1 MRCVCYKRV
10 STANQ
15 ELENQTDSIEKQIEL
30 FGWNKVGEYSEVISG
45 MKSRDT
51 RPQLRKLLADARKRK
66 FDRVIVFEL
75 SRLGRNTIDTL
86 TTLKSFEEKGIN
98 VVVRGM
104 GNLQSLVNGKKNP
117 IWNLI
122 TSVMSSL
129 YELERE
135 NILERT
141 EMGRK
146 MYVMNGGKLGRKV
159 GTVESRDSFLQK
171 DRTKKIFNLLEKGKS
186 VRDISGRLG
195 VSTKTV
201 VKVRKYW
208 DKPRKEYVEGL
219 ENQPVVSSMEFVDL
233 MLWEEN

>member
-1 MRCVCYKRV
+1 MLKQHGKRFDLDKNEYDLILFDRGV
-10 STANQ
+10 SGKIPFSERTEGGKLTQLVN
-15 ELENQTDSIEKQIEL
+15 E
-30 FGWNKVGEYSEVISG
+30 GKVSEV
-45 MKSRDT
+45 
-51 RPQLRKLLADARKRK
+51 
-66 FDRVIVFEL
+66 VVEEL

-86 TTLKSFEEKGIN
+86 TTLKFFEDNGVN
-98 VVVRGM
+98 VVVRSM
-104 GNLQSLVNGKKNP
+104 GNLQSIVNGEKNS

-159 GTVESRDSFLQK
+159 GTTENRSDFLKKEKTQK
-171 DRTKKIFNLLEKGKS
+171 IVSLLEKGKS

-201 VKVRKYW
+201 VKVRKY
-208 DKPRKEYVEGL
+208 VETNIHSL
-219 ENQPVVSSMEFVDL
+219 QK
-233 MLWEEN
+233 

>member
-1 MRCVCYKRV
+1 MKVKYNRTSTIQQEGKRFDLDKNEYDLTLFDKGV
-10 STANQ
+10 SGKIPFSERT
-15 ELENQTDSIEKQIEL
+15 E
-30 FGWNKVGEYSEVISG
+30 GNKLTQLVNEGKVSEV
-45 MKSRDT
+45 
-51 RPQLRKLLADARKRK
+51 
-66 FDRVIVFEL
+66 VVEEL

-86 TTLKSFEEKGIN
+86 TTLKSFEDNGVN
-98 VVVRGM
+98 VVVKSM
-104 GNLQSLVNGKKNP
+104 GNLQSMVNGKKNP

-159 GTVESRDSFLQK
+159 GTTENRSDFLKKEKTQK
-171 DRTKKIFNLLEKGKS
+171 IVSLLEKGKS

-201 VKVRKYW
+201 VKVRKY
-208 DKPRKEYVEGL
+208 
-219 ENQPVVSSMEFVDL
+219 VDSNIHTL
-233 MLWEEN
+233 QN

>member
-1 MRCVCYKRV
+1 MKVKYNRTSTIQQEGKRFDLDKNEYDLTLFDKGV
-10 STANQ
+10 SGKIPFSERT
-15 ELENQTDSIEKQIEL
+15 E
-30 FGWNKVGEYSEVISG
+30 GNKLTQLVNEGKVSEV
-45 MKSRDT
+45 
-51 RPQLRKLLADARKRK
+51 
-66 FDRVIVFEL
+66 VVEEL

-86 TTLKSFEEKGIN
+86 TTLKFFEDNGVN
-98 VVVRGM
+98 VIVKSM
-104 GNLQSLVNGKKNP
+104 GNLQSMVNGKKNP

-159 GTVESRDSFLQK
+159 GTTENRSDFLKKEKTQK
-171 DRTKKIFNLLEKGKS
+171 IVSLLEKGKS

-201 VKVRKYW
+201 VKVRKY
-208 DKPRKEYVEGL
+208 
-219 ENQPVVSSMEFVDL
+219 VDSNIHTL
-233 MLWEEN
+233 QN

>member
-1 MRCVCYKRV
+1 MKIKYNRTSTIQQEGERFKLDKDNYDLTIFDKGV
-10 STANQ
+10 SGKIPFSEREGGIKLTKLVN
-15 ELENQTDSIEKQIEL
+15 E
-30 FGWNKVGEYSEVISG
+30 GKVKEV
-45 MKSRDT
+45 
-51 RPQLRKLLADARKRK
+51 
-66 FDRVIVFEL
+66 VVEEL

-104 GNLQSLVNGKKNP
+104 GNLQSMIDGKKNP

-146 MYVMNGGKLGRKV
+146 MYVMNGGMLGRKI
-159 GTVESRDSFLQK
+159 GSVENRKEFLQK
-171 DRTKKIFNLLEKGKS
+171 DKTKKIVSLLEKGKS
-186 VRDISGRLG
+186 VRDISSRLG
-195 VSTKTV
+195 VSTKTI
-201 VKVRKYW
+201 VKVRKY
-208 DKPRKEYVEGL
+208 VE
-219 ENQPVVSSMEFVDL
+219 V
-233 MLWEEN
+233 

>member
-1 MRCVCYKRV
+1 MKVKYNRTSTIQQEGKRFDLDKNEYDLTLFDKGV
-10 STANQ
+10 SGKIPFSERT
-15 ELENQTDSIEKQIEL
+15 E
-30 FGWNKVGEYSEVISG
+30 GNKLTQLVNEGKVSEV
-45 MKSRDT
+45 
-51 RPQLRKLLADARKRK
+51 
-66 FDRVIVFEL
+66 VVEEL

-86 TTLKSFEEKGIN
+86 TTLKFFEDNGVN
-98 VVVRGM
+98 VVVKSM
-104 GNLQSLVNGKKNP
+104 GNLQSMVNGKKNP

-159 GTVESRDSFLQK
+159 GTTENRSDFLKKEKTQK
-171 DRTKKIFNLLEKGKS
+171 IVSLLEKGKS

-201 VKVRKYW
+201 VKVRKY
-208 DKPRKEYVEGL
+208 
-219 ENQPVVSSMEFVDL
+219 VDSNIHTL
-233 MLWEEN
+233 QN

>member
-1 MRCVCYKRV
+1 MKVKYNRTSTIQQEGKRFDLDKNEYDLTLFDKGV
-10 STANQ
+10 SGKIPFSERT
-15 ELENQTDSIEKQIEL
+15 E
-30 FGWNKVGEYSEVISG
+30 GNKLTQLVNEGKVSEV
-45 MKSRDT
+45 
-51 RPQLRKLLADARKRK
+51 
-66 FDRVIVFEL
+66 VVEEL

-86 TTLKSFEEKGIN
+86 TTLKFFEDNGVN
-98 VVVRGM
+98 VVVKSM
-104 GNLQSLVNGKKNP
+104 GNLQSMVNGKKNP

-159 GTVESRDSFLQK
+159 GTTENRSDFLKKEKTQK
-171 DRTKKIFNLLEKGKS
+171 IVSLLEKGKS

-201 VKVRKYW
+201 VKVRKY
-208 DKPRKEYVEGL
+208 
-219 ENQPVVSSMEFVDL
+219 VDSNIQTL
-233 MLWEEN
+233 QN

>member
-1 MRCVCYKRV
+1 MKIKYNRTSTIQQEGERFKLDKDNYDLTIFDKGV
-10 STANQ
+10 SGKIPFS
-15 ELENQTDSIEKQIEL
+15 EREGGIKL
-30 FGWNKVGEYSEVISG
+30 NKLVEEGKVKEV
-45 MKSRDT
+45 
-51 RPQLRKLLADARKRK
+51 
-66 FDRVIVFEL
+66 VVEEL

-98 VVVRGM
+98 VVVKSM

-146 MYVMNGGKLGRKV
+146 MYVMNGGKLGRKI
-159 GTVESRDSFLQK
+159 GSVENRKDFLKKEKTQK
-171 DRTKKIFNLLEKGKS
+171 IISLLEKGKS
-186 VRDISGRLG
+186 VRDISSRLG
-195 VSTKTV
+195 VSPKTI
-201 VKVRKYW
+201 VKVRKYVIN
-208 DKPRKEYVEGL
+208 E
-219 ENQPVVSSMEFVDL
+219 Q
-233 MLWEEN
+233 

>member
-1 MRCVCYKRV
+1 MRIKYNRTSTIQQEGERFKLDKDNYDLTIFDKGV
-10 STANQ
+10 SGKIPFSEREGGIKLSKLVN
-15 ELENQTDSIEKQIEL
+15 E
-30 FGWNKVGEYSEVISG
+30 GKVSEV
-45 MKSRDT
+45 
-51 RPQLRKLLADARKRK
+51 
-66 FDRVIVFEL
+66 VVEEL

-98 VVVRGM
+98 VVVKSM
-104 GNLQSLVNGKKNP
+104 GNLQSMVNGKKNP

-135 NILERT
+135 SIVERT

-159 GTVESRDSFLQK
+159 GTTENRKDFLQK
-171 DRTKKIFNLLEKGKS
+171 ERTQKIISLLDKGKS
-186 VRDISGRLG
+186 VRDISSRLG

-208 DKPRKEYVEGL
+208 DKPRKEYVKEL
-219 ENQPVVSSMEFVDL
+219 ENQPLVSSFEYVEL
-233 MLWEEN
+233 MSKDTPSNKD

>member
-1 MRCVCYKRV
+1 MKIKYNRTSTIQQEGERFKLDKDNYDLTIFDKGV
-10 STANQ
+10 SGKIPFSEREGGIKLTKLVN
-15 ELENQTDSIEKQIEL
+15 E
-30 FGWNKVGEYSEVISG
+30 GKVKEV
-45 MKSRDT
+45 
-51 RPQLRKLLADARKRK
+51 
-66 FDRVIVFEL
+66 VVEEL

-104 GNLQSLVNGKKNP
+104 GNLQSMIDGKKNP

-159 GTVESRDSFLQK
+159 GSVENRKEFLQK
-171 DRTKKIFNLLEKGKS
+171 DKTKKIVSLLEKGKS
-186 VRDISGRLG
+186 VRDISSRLG
-195 VSTKTV
+195 VSTKTI
-201 VKVRKYW
+201 VKVRKY
-208 DKPRKEYVEGL
+208 V
-219 ENQPVVSSMEFVDL
+219 
-233 MLWEEN
+233 

>member
-1 MRCVCYKRV
+1 MRIKYNRTSTLQQEGERFKLDKEKYDLTLFDKGV
-10 STANQ
+10 SGKIPFS
-15 ELENQTDSIEKQIEL
+15 EREGGIKL
-30 FGWNKVGEYSEVISG
+30 NKLVNEGKVKEV
-45 MKSRDT
+45 
-51 RPQLRKLLADARKRK
+51 
-66 FDRVIVFEL
+66 VVEEL

-104 GNLQSLVNGKKNP
+104 GNLQSMIDGKKNP

-146 MYVMNGGKLGRKV
+146 VFVMKGGKLGRKV
-159 GTVESRDSFLQK
+159 GTTESRKDFLNK
-171 DRTKKIFNLLEKGKS
+171 ERTKKIMNLLDKGKS

-195 VSTKTV
+195 VSTKTI
-201 VKVRKYW
+201 VKVRKYTI
-208 DKPRKEYVEGL
+208 
-219 ENQPVVSSMEFVDL
+219 SDL
-233 MLWEEN
+233 NTIVLFTGFTLIELTKICL

>member
-1 MRCVCYKRV
+1 MRVKYNRTSTIQQEGERFKLDKDNYDLTIFDKGVSGKIPFSEREGGIKLTKLVNEGRV
-10 STANQ
+10 
-15 ELENQTDSIEKQIEL
+15 K
-30 FGWNKVGEYSEVISG
+30 EV
-45 MKSRDT
+45 
-51 RPQLRKLLADARKRK
+51 
-66 FDRVIVFEL
+66 VVEEL

-104 GNLQSLVNGKKNP
+104 GNLQSMIDGKKNP

-159 GTVESRDSFLQK
+159 GSVENRKEFLQK
-171 DRTKKIFNLLEKGKS
+171 DKTKKIVSLLEKGKS
-186 VRDISGRLG
+186 VRDISSRLG
-195 VSTKTV
+195 VSTKTI
-201 VKVRKYW
+201 VKVRKY
-208 DKPRKEYVEGL
+208 VE
-219 ENQPVVSSMEFVDL
+219 V
-233 MLWEEN
+233 

>member
-1 MRCVCYKRV
+1 MKVKYNRTSTISQNGERFKLDNNQYDLTLFDKGV
-10 STANQ
+10 SGKIPFSERT
-15 ELENQTDSIEKQIEL
+15 E
-30 FGWNKVGEYSEVISG
+30 GNKLTQLVNEGKVSEV
-45 MKSRDT
+45 
-51 RPQLRKLLADARKRK
+51 
-66 FDRVIVFEL
+66 VVEEL

-86 TTLKSFEEKGIN
+86 TTLKFFEDNGVN
-98 VVVRGM
+98 VVVRNM
-104 GNLQSLVNGKKNP
+104 GNLQSMVNKKKNP

-159 GTVESRDSFLQK
+159 GTTENRSDFLKKEKTQK
-171 DRTKKIFNLLEKGKS
+171 ILSLLEKGKS

-201 VKVRKYW
+201 VKVRKYS
-208 DKPRKEYVEGL
+208 L
-219 ENQPVVSSMEFVDL
+219 VS
-233 MLWEEN
+233 

>member
-1 MRCVCYKRV
+1 MKVKYNRTSTIQQEGKRFDLDKNEYDLTLFDKGV
-10 STANQ
+10 SGKIPFSERT
-15 ELENQTDSIEKQIEL
+15 E
-30 FGWNKVGEYSEVISG
+30 GNKLTQLVNDGKVSEV
-45 MKSRDT
+45 
-51 RPQLRKLLADARKRK
+51 
-66 FDRVIVFEL
+66 VVEEL

-86 TTLKSFEEKGIN
+86 TTLKFFEDNGVN
-98 VVVRGM
+98 VIVKIM
-104 GNLQSLVNGKKNP
+104 GNLQSMVNGKKNP

-159 GTVESRDSFLQK
+159 GTTENRSDFLKKEKTQK
-171 DRTKKIFNLLEKGKS
+171 IVSLLEKGKS

-201 VKVRKYW
+201 VKVRKY
-208 DKPRKEYVEGL
+208 VEL
-219 ENQPVVSSMEFVDL
+219 V
-233 MLWEEN
+233 

>member
-1 MRCVCYKRV
+1 MKVKYNRTSTIQQEGKRFDLDKNEYDLTLFDKGV
-10 STANQ
+10 SGKIPFSERT
-15 ELENQTDSIEKQIEL
+15 E
-30 FGWNKVGEYSEVISG
+30 GNKLTQLVNDGKVSEV
-45 MKSRDT
+45 
-51 RPQLRKLLADARKRK
+51 
-66 FDRVIVFEL
+66 VVEEL

-86 TTLKSFEEKGIN
+86 TTLKFFEDNGVN
-98 VVVRGM
+98 VVVKSM
-104 GNLQSLVNGKKNP
+104 GNLQSMVNGKKNP

-159 GTVESRDSFLQK
+159 GTTENRSDFLKKEKTQK
-171 DRTKKIFNLLEKGKS
+171 IVSLLEKGKS

-201 VKVRKYW
+201 VKVRKY
-208 DKPRKEYVEGL
+208 VEL
-219 ENQPVVSSMEFVDL
+219 V
-233 MLWEEN
+233 